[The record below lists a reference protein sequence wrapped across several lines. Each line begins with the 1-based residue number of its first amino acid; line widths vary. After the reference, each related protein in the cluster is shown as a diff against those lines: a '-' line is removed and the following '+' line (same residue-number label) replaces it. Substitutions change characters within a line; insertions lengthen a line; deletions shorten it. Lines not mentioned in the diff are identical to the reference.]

1 MAKMSP
7 MGIKAYA
14 TYEKKE
20 PAGIKK
26 KELTKPEGKKE
37 KKREMQAGMKMV
49 KKAAPMKK
57 MGKKK

>member
-7 MGIKAYA
+7 KMMKAYA
-14 TYEKKE
+14 AYEKKE

-37 KKREMQAGMKMV
+37 KGREMKAGMKML
-49 KKAAPMKK
+49 KKK
-57 MGKKK
+57 GKK